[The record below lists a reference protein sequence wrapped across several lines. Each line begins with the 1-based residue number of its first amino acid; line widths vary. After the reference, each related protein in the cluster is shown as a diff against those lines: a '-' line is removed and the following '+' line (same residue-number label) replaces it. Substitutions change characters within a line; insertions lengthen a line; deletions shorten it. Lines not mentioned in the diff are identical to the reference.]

1 MINQAPIPTLLV
13 DEQLRVLQGN
23 SSFWEFMGG
32 VPPAPAGTPVRAA
45 IPAELADI
53 VTDGLARAQA
63 SGEPILLES
72 VRLYQ
77 REDEQR
83 VFDLHIAPAEI
94 EGRQLLIVSST
105 RVPDAGRRVA
115 ELTLLHDM
123 VRVLRQQTDLERVL
137 FTTLTC
143 ATAGYGLAF
152 NRAFVLL
159 VDAQRQWLEGT
170 MAVGP
175 ADEEEAHRIWSGL
188 TEHPRTLE
196 EFAAAY
202 DEWAQEANHGLQE
215 LVRSLRFSMTEE
227 AERVPVLA
235 AVQRRSIAIHDADTD
250 PRVSP
255 ELRAALG
262 VREFVVAPMLV
273 ADEAVG
279 VIMADNRYSGRRI
292 THGDIRL
299 LSLFAQ
305 HAGIAIE
312 TAQAYR
318 AIAARGQ
325 ELERAYAR
333 LQATQDELVRVEKL
347 AAIGEMAARVAHD
360 VRNPVVT
367 IGGWAQDL
375 IEDPHDPQVVLQ
387 AARIISQEAGN
398 LEQILSMLMEP
409 LASRSIHPEP
419 TDLNDLLRE
428 TLQGQEPQL
437 REAGIELRWELAE
450 ELPQVNCD
458 RAQMRRVIINLT
470 DNAIAAMPEAGVL
483 TIRTGRGEHELW
495 FEIQDTGV
503 GMDAEVASRIFDPFF
518 TTRHYG
524 SGLGLAI
531 VWDIINSHGWNIQV
545 QTEPGQGAT
554 FRVSAPLPGAPQG
567 AAAAVPALTEHDSC

>member
-367 IGGWAQDL
+367 IRGWAQDL

>member
-367 IGGWAQDL
+367 IGSWAQDL